1 MKPKPIVKGVRKL
14 TGAELIAYIQNNQL
28 EDYTFVVSHETDE
41 GAYPI
46 METIENHNEKTV
58 ELC

>member
-1 MKPKPIVKGVRKL
+1 MNPKPIVKGMRKL

-28 EDYTFVVSHETDE
+28 EDYTFVVSHETGE
-41 GAYPI
+41 GAYSI
-46 METIENHNEKTV
+46 KEVIENHNEGTI